1 MSLALAFLST
11 GLGRA
16 VAAIGIV
23 IAAYVYGY
31 ASGRDEQSRLDKV
44 ASLQA
49 ELAAAKVDA
58 AISRV
63 LASVAEEASRA
74 AERAAAENRNR
85 IDDYEK
91 ALARRPDARCALD
104 ADDVRRL
111 RALNPAD

>member
-1 MSLALAFLST
+1 MSMALAFLST

-23 IAAYVYGY
+23 VAAYFYGY
-31 ASGRDEQSRLDKV
+31 ASGRSEQSRLDKV

-49 ELAAAKVDA
+49 ELAVAKVDA
-58 AISRV
+58 AISQ
-63 LASVAEEASRA
+63 ASARIAENEARA
-74 AERAAAENRNR
+74 AERVAAENRNR

-91 ALARRPDARCALD
+91 ALAARPDARCTLG

-111 RALNPAD
+111 RALNPAP